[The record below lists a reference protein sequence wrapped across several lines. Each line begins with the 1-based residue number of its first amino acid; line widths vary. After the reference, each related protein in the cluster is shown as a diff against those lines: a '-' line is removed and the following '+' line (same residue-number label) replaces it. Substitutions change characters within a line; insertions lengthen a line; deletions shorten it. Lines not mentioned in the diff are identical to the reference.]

1 MLDVGV
7 RVVRGPHWKWGN
19 QDGGEG
25 HVGTV
30 VELGRA
36 GSQTSPDKTVVVLW
50 DSGTRTN
57 YRVGYQGSFDL
68 RVVDNAPAG
77 VKHPNIICDA
87 CRKCGIAGMRWKCIQ
102 CEDYDLCTACY
113 MSDMHDLTHVFQRFE
128 TANSLGE
135 NQVPRMGCFKMQLKG
150 IFVGAKVM
158 RGLDWDWG
166 NQDGGEGKT
175 GRVIDIRGWD
185 NESGRSVANVTWTG
199 TGSTNVYRV
208 GHKGKVDLK
217 YVQPGLGGF
226 YYRDHL
232 PVLGQDV
239 EQQLVNASIQ
249 SPGGLCSG
257 GGASGTPGVGG
268 SPSHHPTFSVG
279 DKVNVLL
286 SVEKL
291 KQLQWGHG
299 GWNPRMAEYIGK
311 FGTVHRVTEKGD
323 IRVQYEGC
331 NNRWTFHPAA
341 LTKVYSF
348 AVGDVVRVIS
358 DVDKVKELQKNHGEW
373 IDVMRSALGMVGRV
387 IRVYGDGDLRVS
399 VDGKTWT
406 FNPLCVRLVPGS
418 ATEVNNTMATHPE
431 GRIDRPNPLASLLS
445 NLLEKKLEST
455 SIDMLV
461 REAAQ
466 GHLTV
471 VRDFLLKFPEML
483 DQKSSGKTCLQVA
496 CHQGHIDLVRLLLNA
511 GAVLEVT
518 DDDGDTALHYSAF
531 GNQPEIMELLLS
543 RGANVD
549 AINKGQCTALHVAVN
564 KQYLECVCLLLKYKC
579 NVNVQDSYGDTALH
593 DAISKE
599 SLEIIRL
606 LCRVP
611 GVDFTLKNV
620 RGFNVLHHAALKGNN
635 FATEQLLMQARQL
648 VDVKKDDGFAALHLA
663 ALNGHY
669 AVAETLLTQGQ
680 ADVDLRNNRKQT
692 PLLLA
697 ISQGHCS
704 LVELLVSRGGASV
717 NAEDEDGDIG
727 LHLALM
733 KKAFISAEIN
743 ELEAP
748 SIHEIFTQLQNR
760 TYEDEDGNTK
770 PIENKVAFS
779 IACYLVQQGCDLN
792 KQNRR
797 GRSPLQLLPVPA
809 LISILREY
817 SARRSISVN
826 PSASHPTTS
835 STPSPALANRQP
847 SSSAAPVERQMVVPG
862 DAVVPPLLMTVAV
875 SDVVNGG
882 GASSRVGS
890 PLPPLPPPSMT
901 TPASS
906 ASPPLITGNKFGL
919 LTSIEA
925 ECTICSEPS
934 ELVVL
939 EPCGHR
945 VACADCSVRMKKCL
959 KCGGVVIQRVTM
971 DGRPV
976 SSKPQLPGNDRVQFL
991 ANKLAEMEEAL
1002 NCSICMERKR
1012 TVAFLCGHSACDKC
1026 SHTLKIC
1033 HMCRKTIT
1041 KKINLYP

>member
-25 HVGTV
+25 HVGTI

-36 GSQTSPDKTVVVLW
+36 GSPTSPDKTVVVLW

-57 YRVGYQGSFDL
+57 YRVGYQRAYDL

-87 CRKCGIAGMRWKCIQ
+87 CRRCGIAGMRWKCIQ

-113 MSDMHDLTHVFQRFE
+113 MSDMHDVNHVFQRFE
-128 TANSLGE
+128 SANSTGE
-135 NQVPRMGCFKMQLKG
+135 DLVPRIGCYKIQLKG

-217 YVQPGLGGF
+217 YVQEGLGGF

-232 PVLGQDV
+232 PVLGENI
-239 EQQLVNASIQ
+239 EQQFVNASIKG
-249 SPGGLCSG
+249 PDDACGMGA
-257 GGASGTPGVGG
+257 GGAAGAPGMSG
-268 SPSHHPTFSVG
+268 SPAHHPTFSVG
-279 DKVNVLL
+279 DKVNVLM
-286 SVEKL
+286 SVEML
-291 KQLQWGHG
+291 KQMQEGHG

-311 FGTVHRVTEKGD
+311 FGTVHRVTERGD

-341 LTKVYSF
+341 LTKVNSF
-348 AVGDVVRVIS
+348 AIGDVVRVIAEA
-358 DVDKVKELQKNHGEW
+358 DKVKELQKNHGEW
-373 IDVMRSALGMVGRV
+373 IDVMRSALGMIGKV
-387 IRVYGDGDLRVS
+387 IKVYADGDLRVS

-431 GRIDRPNPLASLLS
+431 GRLERPNPLASLLS
-445 NLLEKKLEST
+445 NLLEQQLEST
-455 SIDMLV
+455 SIDKLV

-466 GHLTV
+466 GHLAI
-471 VRDFLLKFPEML
+471 VRDLLHKFPDKL

-496 CHQGHIDLVRLLLNA
+496 CHQGHVDLVRLLLSA

-531 GNQPEIMELLLS
+531 GNQPEIMELLLM

-549 AINKGQCTALHVAVN
+549 AINRGQCTSLHVAVN
-564 KQYLECVCLLLKYKC
+564 KQHLECVRLLLKFKC
-579 NVNVQDSYGDTALH
+579 NINVQDSYGDTALH
-593 DAISKE
+593 DAIGKE
-599 SLEIIRL
+599 SLEIIDM
-606 LCRVP
+606 LCHVP
-611 GVDFTLKNV
+611 GVDFTLKNK

-635 FATEQLLMQARQL
+635 FATERLLSQARQL
-648 VDVKKDDGFAALHLA
+648 VDVKKDDGFAALHLS
-663 ALNGHY
+663 ALNGHR
-669 AVAETLLTQGQ
+669 AVAETLLVQGQ

-704 LVELLVSRGGASV
+704 VVELLISSGGASV

-733 KKAFISAEIN
+733 KQASITTEIN

-748 SIHEIFTQLQNR
+748 VIYGIFMQLQSKMYR
-760 TYEDEDGNTK
+760 DEDGGMK
-770 PIENKVAFS
+770 PIDNRVAFS
-779 IACYLVQQGCDLN
+779 IACYLVQEGCDLN

-797 GRSPLQLLPVPA
+797 GRTPLQLLP
-809 LISILREY
+809 I
-817 SARRSISVN
+817 
-826 PSASHPTTS
+826 
-835 STPSPALANRQP
+835 
-847 SSSAAPVERQMVVPG
+847 
-862 DAVVPPLLMTVAV
+862 PPLVAILKEYRTKRSVLATPPNHHVATSTASPTVGQANDSLMQELPSNAQEEMTITPLMMTVAV
-875 SDVVNGG
+875 SDVVNG
-882 GASSRVGS
+882 ASQQGS
-890 PLPPLPPPSMT
+890 PLAH
-901 TPASS
+901 PATSS
-906 ASPPLITGNKFGL
+906 SSPPLITGNKFG

-925 ECTICSEPS
+925 ECTICSEPG

-945 VACADCSVRMKKCL
+945 VACSDCSVRMKKCL
-959 KCGGVVIQRVTM
+959 LCGVMVIQRITM
-971 DGRPV
+971 DGRPL
-976 SSKPQLPGNDRVQFL
+976 SSKPQLPGNERVQFL
-991 ANKLAEMEEAL
+991 VNKLAEMEEAL

-1026 SHTLKIC
+1026 SQTLKIC

-1041 KKINLYP
+1041 TKINLYP